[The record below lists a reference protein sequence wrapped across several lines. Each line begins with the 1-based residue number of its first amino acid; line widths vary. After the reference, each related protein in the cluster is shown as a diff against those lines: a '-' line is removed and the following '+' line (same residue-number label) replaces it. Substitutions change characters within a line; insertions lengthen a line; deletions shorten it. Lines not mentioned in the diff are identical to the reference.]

1 MRVAFLCSVVLL
13 AVPTSREAQTPASG
27 QTVVRG
33 VVFDS
38 LEMRPLREATV
49 QMLDTSGI
57 AWSKIVNTDS
67 TGTFEFT
74 GAPDGAYLIGFFHA
88 KLDSLGLAS
97 QTLRLNVRAG
107 PPIQLRL
114 AIPSARAI
122 ARALCG
128 RNSTSDST
136 GLFLG
141 YVRGADNS
149 MPRPNGT
156 VVMRWAEIVIA
167 KNTISRNIPSI
178 EVSSGPSG
186 LAAVCGLPMNT
197 TILMQGASA
206 ADSSGAFEIAMPS
219 TGFYHR
225 DIFVA
230 TLTRTSVATS
240 DSTPPVAV
248 LRGLGRVRGRV
259 TGATRRPIA
268 GARVTVWGTG
278 MVTTTNADG
287 EFTLG
292 NLPAGTHALEVRAV
306 GFMPAQQPV
315 DIVQGAPG
323 AAEVELA
330 NLGITLDTIKVTAE
344 RLYTSRRRADMER
357 RMRSGVGR
365 FIDEKEIERRNPM
378 FLSDLLRM
386 VPGVMVVPGQV
397 GGDDIL
403 MRGGL
408 GFGSGLCRPDLY
420 IDGVRVVNDPSFP
433 LNSLVWVSELQAV
446 EVYNRAALVP
456 GEFHSMSG
464 CGVIVIWTGGRR

>member
-1 MRVAFLCSVVLL
+1 MVDAGSN
-13 AVPTSREAQTPASG
+13 P
-27 QTVVRG
+27 
-33 VVFDS
+33 
-38 LEMRPLREATV
+38 
-49 QMLDTSGI
+49 
-57 AWSKIVNTDS
+57 WSQIVKTDS

-74 GAPDGAYLIGFFHA
+74 GAPAGAYLIGFFHA

-97 QTLRLNVRAG
+97 QTLRLNVQAG
-107 PPIQLRL
+107 HPLQIRL
-114 AIPSARAI
+114 AIPSGRAI
-122 ARALCG
+122 ARTLCG
-128 RNSTSDST
+128 RSSTTDST

-141 YVRGADNS
+141 YLRGADNS
-149 MPRPNGT
+149 LPRPNGT
-156 VVMRWAEIVIA
+156 VVMRWAEIVIE
-167 KNTISRNIPSI
+167 KNKISRNIPSI
-178 EVSSGPSG
+178 EVSSGSSG
-186 LAAVCGLPMNT
+186 FAAVCGLPMNT
-197 TILMQGASA
+197 TIMLQGASGP
-206 ADSSGAFEIAMPS
+206 DSSGAFEITMPS
-219 TGFYHR
+219 GGFYHR

-230 TLTRTSVATS
+230 PLTRTSIATS

-248 LRGLGRVRGRV
+248 LRGSGRVRGRV

-278 MVTTTNADG
+278 METTTNADG

-323 AAEVELA
+323 AAEIELA
-330 NLGITLDTIKVTAE
+330 NLGITLDTIKVTAQ

-365 FIDEKEIERRNPM
+365 FIDEKEIERRNPIYVT
-378 FLSDLLRM
+378 DLLRM
-386 VPGVMVVPGQV
+386 VPGVMVVPSQY
-397 GGDDIL
+397 GGEDVL
-403 MRGGL
+403 MRGGM

-420 IDGVRVVNDPSFP
+420 IDGVRVVNDPNFP
-433 LNSLVWVSELQAV
+433 INSLVWVSELQAV

-464 CGVIVIWTGGRR
+464 CGVIVVWTGGRRK